1 MSTTHVRTMFVNI
14 YFQAIDC
21 HLTDK
26 ALLQNI
32 LWHLEERRA
41 SLTSRPDSRKN
52 KNCFSFEVRGCNEA
66 CVYTDAINRVKIWI
80 WNLPTSGLPF
90 DRAGV
95 FQSGLGISL
104 PQ

>member
-1 MSTTHVRTMFVNI
+1 MFVNI

-41 SLTSRPDSRKN
+41 SLTSWPDSRKN
-52 KNCFSFEVRGCNEA
+52 ENCFSFEVRGCNEA